1 MDIRNV
7 LRLLAV
13 ILIIAV
19 STVYPARLTIEPQH
33 MGLQGHLDTVR
44 IVADSLDFAI
54 GRFDLLLAI
63 DQRATGF
70 ISVDPGMTVDTC
82 GWEYFSYR
90 LLTDTADEYDL
101 WHHTNM
107 LTINGIASFDGR
119 PVGAITNGQW
129 ELARLQVWSTHLY
142 EYECEYIPLRFFF
155 RDCYDNLLYNVAGD
169 TAWTADSLYEDV
181 GPLSRP
187 IDYPWPGFGLPGS
200 ECDGLPDLTV
210 VRSLLLTNGGIDLA
224 CVDSRMF
231 GGGGD
236 LNLNGIR
243 YEVADAV
250 MYSAYFLHGVVV
262 FPAPIEAA
270 IAASDINLDGLPL
283 TFPDL
288 VMLVKIVSGIEFP
301 SVWKTAPG
309 LAPGEAAVTIS
320 NDALVVSTDRPL
332 TGLLARFITDGAAV
346 PDAADVQV
354 GRNGDT
360 LTVLMLRMD
369 ASPVLAAGNH
379 RLATFDSPD
388 VRLLEV
394 EAIDADGNSL
404 AVATGDALPESA
416 ELRQNY
422 PNPFNPQT
430 TISFYLPQRERW
442 RLTIYN
448 LLGREVHSFTGI
460 DRGVVEVEW
469 TGTDYAG
476 RQTASGV
483 YYYRLETK
491 TVRQVK
497 SMVLLR

>member
-13 ILIIAV
+13 ILTIAV
-19 STVYPARLTIEPQH
+19 SSVYPARLTIEPQH
-33 MGLQGHLDTVR
+33 MGLQGHPDTVR

-70 ISVDPGMTVDTC
+70 ISVEPGVTVDTC

-107 LTINGIASFDGR
+107 LTINGVASIGGQ
-119 PVGAITNGQW
+119 PVGAVSDEEW

-142 EYECEYIPLRFFF
+142 EYECEYIPLRFFS
-155 RDCYDNLLYNVAGD
+155 RDCYDNLLYNTGGD
-169 TAWTADSLYEDV
+169 TAYAADSLYEDI
-181 GPLSRP
+181 GPFSRP

-200 ECDGLPDLTV
+200 ECDDLSELTV

-224 CVDSRMF
+224 CVDSRMS
-231 GGGGD
+231 GGSGD

-250 MYSAYFLHGVVV
+250 MYSSYFLHVLAV

-270 IAASDINLDGLPL
+270 IAGSDINLDGLAL

-288 VMLVKIVSGIEFP
+288 VLLVKIVAGIEFP

-309 LAPGEAAVTIS
+309 LAPGRAAVTIS
-320 NDALVVSTDRPL
+320 NDALVLSTDRPL
-332 TGLLARFITDGAAV
+332 TGLLAHFITDGSVV

-360 LTVLMLRMD
+360 LTLMMLRMD
-369 ASPVLAAGNH
+369 ASPVLTAGSH
-379 RLATFDSPD
+379 RLATFGSSD

-394 EAIDADGNSL
+394 EAVDTDGNAL
-404 AVATGDALPESA
+404 AVATGDALPETA

-430 TISFYLPQRERW
+430 TISFYLPQREW
-442 RLTIYN
+442 WQLTIYN
-448 LLGREVHSFTGI
+448 LLGREVHSFSGV

-469 TGTDYAG
+469 TGSDYAG
-476 RQTASGV
+476 RPVASGV
-483 YYYRLETK
+483 YHYRLETS
-491 TVRQVK
+491 TFRQVK
-497 SMVLLR
+497 SMILLR